1 MKVRSTSGMLAALLE
16 MVSRAVSGRS
26 AIQLLQAIL
35 FEADKEA
42 GVLTMKATDMEIS
55 ISLGAETAVE
65 EDGRV
70 AIPAKLLLKYAKSLP
85 EGEVEL
91 SADPSEGTATL
102 SCGGSSVSLRC
113 YAPDDFPVLPAFPEN
128 AAAVDKAN
136 EDTVAEEDAQT
147 EHAFSVDAAAFSEAV
162 GKVLPFVS
170 KDESR
175 AVLMGVLVGFS
186 EGAVTMAATDSYR
199 LGFNTQKLE
208 GAVEAAG
215 TAIVP
220 GRALKE
226 AARLTDLVDEDG
238 HIEVA
243 LTENAA
249 MFRAKGLTLTARLI
263 EGNFPEYERLLPD
276 DFDDTFLVD
285 RNGLLTALRR
295 VRLIADGQSPPP
307 AIKLAFS
314 HEPDTLGG
322 GELNLSLAAAEAGAA
337 TEALG
342 AEVPE
347 GKEFTIFFNPKY
359 LAEAVASISGEQIAL
374 RVNDPLK
381 PAVLQAPEDA
391 TRNGK
396 AGDGPPGSEDNAKD
410 DEAGEP
416 GELAG
421 GHLALLMPM
430 RNPDKKE

>member
-1 MKVRSTSGMLAALLE
+1 MKIRSTSGMLAALLE

-26 AIQLLQAIL
+26 AVQLLQAIL
-35 FEADKEA
+35 FEANKED

-55 ISLGAETAVE
+55 ISLGAEAAVE
-65 EDGRV
+65 EEGRV

-85 EGEVEL
+85 EGEAEL

-102 SCGGSSVSLRC
+102 SSGGSSVSLRC
-113 YAPDDFPVLPAFPEN
+113 YSPDDFPTLPAFPEN
-128 AAAVDKAN
+128 GEVEKA
-136 EDTVAEEDAQT
+136 AEETT
-147 EHAFSVDAAAFSEAV
+147 EEDVETDHAFSVDAEAFSEAV

-186 EGAVTMAATDSYR
+186 EGAVTLAATDSYR

-220 GRALKE
+220 GRALEE
-226 AARLTDLVDEDG
+226 AARLANLVGEDG
-238 HIEVA
+238 SLEVA
-243 LTENAA
+243 LTKNAA

-263 EGNFPEYERLLPD
+263 EGNFPEYKRLLPD
-276 DFDDTFLVD
+276 DFDDTFTVD
-285 RNGLLTALRR
+285 RNQLLTALRR
-295 VRLIADGQSPPP
+295 ARLIVGGQSPQP

-314 HEPDTLGG
+314 HEPGTLGV
-322 GELNLSLAAAEAGAA
+322 GELNLSLAADEVGAA

-347 GKEFTIFFNPKY
+347 GKTFDIFFNPKY
-359 LAEAVASISGEQIAL
+359 LADAVASISAERISL

-381 PAVLQAPEDA
+381 PAVLQAQEEA
-391 TRNGK
+391 VRNGK
-396 AGDGPPGSEDNAKD
+396 VPDDSDNTGTDAEDA
-410 DEAGEP
+410 AGESFGP
-416 GELAG
+416 EG

-430 RNPDKKE
+430 RNPDK

>member
-1 MKVRSTSGMLAALLE
+1 MKIRSTSGMLAALLE

-26 AIQLLQAIL
+26 TIQLLQAIL
-35 FEADKEA
+35 FEADKED

-65 EDGRV
+65 EGGRV

-91 SADPSEGTATL
+91 SASPSEGTATL

-113 YAPDDFPVLPAFPEN
+113 YPPDDFPVLPAFPEDT
-128 AAAVDKAN
+128 AADKAD
-136 EDTVAEEDAQT
+136 EDTATEEEVEKDP
-147 EHAFSVDAAAFSEAV
+147 AFSVDAAAFSEAV
-162 GKVLPFVS
+162 NKVLPFVS

-249 MFRAKGLTLTARLI
+249 MFRAKGLTLTTRLI

-314 HEPDTLGG
+314 HEPGALGG
-322 GELNLSLAAAEAGAA
+322 GELNLSLTAAEAGAA

-347 GKEFTIFFNPKY
+347 GTSFTIFFNPKY
-359 LAEAVASISGEQIAL
+359 LAEAVASISAEQIAL

-381 PAVLQAPEDA
+381 PAVIQAPENAPTSAEDGDA
-391 TRNGK
+391 
-396 AGDGPPGSEDNAKD
+396 PGSADNAKD
-410 DEAGEP
+410 DEAPAP
-416 GELAG
+416 GKLKD

-430 RNPDKKE
+430 RNPDGKE